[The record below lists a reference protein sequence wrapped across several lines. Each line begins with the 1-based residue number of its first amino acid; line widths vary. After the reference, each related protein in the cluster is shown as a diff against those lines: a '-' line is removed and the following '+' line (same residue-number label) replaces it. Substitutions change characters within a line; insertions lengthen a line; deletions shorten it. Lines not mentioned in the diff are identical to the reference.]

1 MAHKRLKNPI
11 FLFYVLVGYII
22 IQFSWWLYLIFR
34 LYEKTYSDAQQL
46 NQKTW
51 MLIGEGSVFLV
62 ILLGGAY
69 MIRRAFKREKE
80 VNELQENFL
89 QSVSHELKTPIS
101 SVGLYLQTLQKREL
115 DENKRQDIYKRSLAE
130 IERLNMLISDIL
142 TARNIESENYYF
154 DLEKI
159 DLKAFLETTLDRL
172 KESVLSNHTIICE
185 FQDAHI
191 KADAEALNG
200 IIYNLVENASKYA
213 PERSE
218 IHFKITTKVDKI
230 VFSVSDQGPGI
241 ADEDKLVVF
250 DKFHRLENEMTR
262 KSKGTGLGLH
272 ITKFLVEGQ
281 QGKINLLDH
290 KPKGLT
296 VEIEFNEAK

>member
-1 MAHKRLKNPI
+1 MANKRLKNPI
-11 FLFYVLVGYII
+11 FLFYVLVGYIVL
-22 IQFSWWLYLIFR
+22 QFSWWLYLIFS
-34 LYEKTYSDAQQL
+34 LYKKTYPNPEQL
-46 NQKTW
+46 NQKIW
-51 MLIGEGSVFLV
+51 MVIGEGSVFLI

-69 MIRRAFKREKE
+69 MIRRAFKREKK

-115 DENKRQDIYKRSLAE
+115 NEEKRQDIYKRSLVE

-154 DLEKI
+154 DFEKI
-159 DLKAFLETTLDRL
+159 DLKEFLEDTLERL
-172 KESVLSNHTIICE
+172 KGSILQNHTINCTFESSLIN
-185 FQDAHI
+185 
-191 KADAEALNG
+191 ADKEALNG

-213 PERSE
+213 PEKSE
-218 IHFKITTKVDKI
+218 INFGLTNRSGQVILT
-230 VFSVSDQGPGI
+230 VSDQGKGI
-241 ADEDKLVVF
+241 STEDKDLVF
-250 DKFHRLENEMTR
+250 DKFYRVENESTR

-281 QGKINLLDH
+281 NGKISLKDNH
-290 KPKGLT
+290 PKGLT
-296 VEIEFNEAK
+296 VQIEFNESK